1 MERLEVIAAIVVL
14 LGSLLLS
21 NINDTSASVD
31 AIPDDEITSREA
43 DKSELYHS
51 TLSHG
56 FDSKMAYS
64 VSSALTLRC

>member
-43 DKSELYHS
+43 DKS
-51 TLSHG
+51 
-56 FDSKMAYS
+56 DSA
-64 VSSALTLRC
+64 SATITITWTTAPLPDE